1 MTAQPRTFKTATSAA
16 LYPVM
21 LGRKSASWFLVYDRP
36 RGMSMWREYM
46 PLNTLY
52 TKDPFPKDSPEGHP
66 KFWLESPLDGGM
78 LDFLVGDDRDGAGRG
93 PVAKKTGRKSG
104 EAVEVEVLLDDR
116 EIAYACA
123 AGMCGKWEVPGMPAF
138 ERCSGCKTRRYCSTE
153 CQRADWKARHKR
165 CCTLLKE
172 GNFREAEALEQTH
185 RDQQDWH
192 FDKMTGAIVENVR
205 SSEEPGYWE
214 DTDFQTYG
222 ARGTRRPGPFQ
233 PTPGD
238 EIREFK
244 ARTGIREPEIE
255 DDEEVARD

>member
-1 MTAQPRTFKTATSAA
+1 
-16 LYPVM
+16 M

-66 KFWLESPLDGGM
+66 KFWLESPLDGGV

-104 EAVEVEVLLDDR
+104 EAVEVEVSLDDR

-153 CQRADWKARHKR
+153 VCHLLLFIYDPPLKR
-165 CCTLLKE
+165 LCCILVPEGRLEGTAQTLLHAFK
-172 GNFREAEALEQTH
+172 GGKF
-185 RDQQDWH
+185 
-192 FDKMTGAIVENVR
+192 
-205 SSEEPGYWE
+205 PGS
-214 DTDFQTYG
+214 
-222 ARGTRRPGPFQ
+222 
-233 PTPGD
+233 
-238 EIREFK
+238 
-244 ARTGIREPEIE
+244 
-255 DDEEVARD
+255 